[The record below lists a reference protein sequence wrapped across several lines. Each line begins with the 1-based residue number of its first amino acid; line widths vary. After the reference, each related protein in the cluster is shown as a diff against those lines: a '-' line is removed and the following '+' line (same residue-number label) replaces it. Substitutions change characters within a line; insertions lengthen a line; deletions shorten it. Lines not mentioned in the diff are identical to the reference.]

1 MIEFKNVNVSTL
13 AREAD
18 QCLAQP
24 SIEKQSGTNKE
35 THSQILYRMKELVTL
50 FPDRDV
56 SIKSLPDRAQ

>member
-24 SIEKQSGTNKE
+24 SIEKLPFEAEWNQ
-35 THSQILYRMKELVTL
+35 Q
-50 FPDRDV
+50 RD
-56 SIKSLPDRAQ
+56 P